1 MKKIKYVSV
10 FSLLALSCARAWAM
24 PPEASAIFEKA
35 GVTLTDADLYRVA
48 EVYNFWE
55 QKGESIWPGVQLSTV
70 PVQLVFP
77 EKLDVLIGH
86 PNPPEGCVNE
96 AIKLPALN
104 KTFCH
109 RPDRKFLYGASTGRE
124 GAELA
129 VSVNTLD
136 VFDEYVNGML
146 QKQKPGS
153 EKFSKPYNVYLGE
166 LAHEL
171 THAYQGYEGR
181 SLPAKEKS
189 GPLKLTKV
197 DYPYQDGENCL
208 LLGLEGR
215 ILSDIMDETGPEE
228 LKELWRD
235 FLAVRGARRARL
247 PSEMSAIERIMELRE
262 GTAQY
267 VGWSVSYGRN
277 DEVKPLPQTAGD
289 PRFEGYSSSDTL
301 RAMLKSRL
309 AVLDLLSQSRWM
321 LYVYTTGTALAYNL
335 DKAAPGWK
343 KGLFRR
349 VSGIRTG
356 LDDLITAS
364 IKRSGSD
371 KKRLEA
377 VRARYNSGEMLAKIE
392 EALAKDLTDNK
403 LKLDKFY
410 AAPGRRY
417 RLAFR
422 GAKPAD
428 VVVMGPVLLTEYG
441 MLRVFEAGA
450 TKIAHKLGEK
460 NENSVSFSK
469 ALPLLIDRATGEL
482 ELAVPGDSS
491 PLIKAKKTVS
501 KKSRVVYSGGVE
513 FSNGVFSWKGE
524 KLEVSE
530 KDGATTL
537 IF

>member
-1 MKKIKYVSV
+1 MKTIKY
-10 FSLLALSCARAWAM
+10 FLIISLLALSGWPAAAM
-24 PPEASAIFEKA
+24 PPEASAVFEKA
-35 GVTLTDADLYRVA
+35 GVKLSDVDLYRVA

-55 QKGESIWPGVQLSTV
+55 QKGESIWPGVDMTTV
-70 PVQLVFP
+70 PVQFVFP

-86 PNPPEGCVNE
+86 PSPPEGCVKE
-96 AIKLPALN
+96 DLKLPALN

-124 GAELA
+124 GKEMA

-136 VFDEYVNGML
+136 VFDEYVNGLM
-146 QKQKPGS
+146 QKQKPGA

-181 SLPAKEKS
+181 HLPAGERS

-197 DYPYQDGENCL
+197 DYPYQDGETCL

-215 ILSDIMDETGPEE
+215 ILSDIMDETAPEK
-228 LKELWRD
+228 LTELWRD
-235 FLAVRGARRARL
+235 FLAVRGERRGRL
-247 PSEMSAIERIMELRE
+247 PREMSAIERIMELRE

-277 DEVKPLPQTAGD
+277 DEVKPLPETAGD

-301 RAMLKSRL
+301 RAMLKNRL
-309 AVLDLLSQSRWM
+309 AVLELPSQSRWM

-349 VSGIRTG
+349 VSGIKTG

-371 KKRLEA
+371 RKRLEA
-377 VRARYNSGEMLAKIE
+377 VRARYNAGEMRAKIE
-392 EALAKDLTDNK
+392 EALAKDLGDNK
-403 LKLDKFY
+403 VKLDKFY
-410 AAPGRRY
+410 AAPGKRY
-417 RLAFR
+417 QLAFR

-441 MLRVFEAGA
+441 PLRVFEAGA
-450 TKIAHKLGEK
+450 SKVAHNLGEK
-460 NENSVSFSK
+460 NENSVSFAK
-469 ALPLLIDRATGEL
+469 ALPLLIDRSTGRL
-482 ELAVPGDSS
+482 ELVVQGDAS
-491 PLIKAKKTVS
+491 PVIKAGKTIS
-501 KKSRVVYSGGVE
+501 KKDRTLYTGGVE
-513 FSNGVFSWKGE
+513 FSNGIFSWKGE

-530 KDGATTL
+530 KEGITTL
-537 IF
+537 LF

>member
-1 MKKIKYVSV
+1 MKKIKYVLV
-10 FSLLALSCARAWAM
+10 FSLLALSCRPLPAM

-35 GVTLTDADLYRVA
+35 GVTLTDTDLYRVA

-55 QKGESIWPGVQLSTV
+55 QKGESIWPGVDMTTV
-70 PVQLVFP
+70 TVQFVFP

-86 PNPPEGCVNE
+86 PNPPEGCVKE
-96 AIKLPALN
+96 DIKLPALN

-136 VFDEYVNGML
+136 VFDVYVNGMM
-146 QKQKPGS
+146 QKQQPGA

-171 THAYQGYEGR
+171 THAYQGYEAR
-181 SLPAKEKS
+181 NLPAKEKS

-197 DYPYQDGENCL
+197 DYPYQDGESCL

-215 ILSDIMDETGPEE
+215 ILSDIMDEAAPEK

-235 FLAVRGARRARL
+235 FLVVRGERRGRL
-247 PSEMSAIERIMELRE
+247 PHEMSAIERIMELRE

-267 VGWSVSYGRN
+267 VGWSVSYGKS

-309 AVLDLLSQSRWM
+309 AVLDLPSQSRWM

-349 VSGIRTG
+349 VSGLRTG

-364 IKRSGSD
+364 IPRSGSD

-377 VRARYNSGEMLAKIE
+377 VRARYNSGEMRAKIE
-392 EALAKDLTDNK
+392 EALAKDLADNK
-403 LKLDKFY
+403 TKLDKFY
-410 AAPGRRY
+410 SAPGRRY

-450 TKIAHKLGEK
+450 TRIAHNLGEK
-460 NENSVSFSK
+460 NENSVSFAK
-469 ALPLLIDRATGEL
+469 ALPLLIDRATGKL

-491 PLIKAKKTVS
+491 PVIKAKKTVS
-501 KKSRVVYSGGVE
+501 KKDRVVYSGGVE

-524 KLEVSE
+524 KLEVAE
-530 KDGATTL
+530 KNGVTTL
-537 IF
+537 TF